1 MSFFSSNCSCPIV
14 CFVKREWVQ
23 HEILVIAQRDILKW
37 HFGAVVVLTQNNW
50 MTVLSINGVFVHSFA
65 DRAIDLGFV
74 LHGGVDN
81 EIIPGDPGIFVK
93 HIIAGSVVDK
103 KLRPGDRIMFVSNT
117 TLIFTND
124 ASSKLFLS
132 SPIYWSTRWYLICWR

>member
-1 MSFFSSNCSCPIV
+1 
-14 CFVKREWVQ
+14 
-23 HEILVIAQRDILKW
+23 
-37 HFGAVVVLTQNNW
+37 

-81 EIIPGDPGIFVK
+81 EVIPGDPGIFVK
-93 HIIAGSVVDK
+93 HVIAGSVVDK
-103 KLRPGDRIMFVSNT
+103 KLRPGDRILFVSNT

-132 SPIYWSTRWYLICWR
+132 SPIY